1 MLYPENIAIGLEQP
15 EVSAMVTGK
24 SVLEVAEDAERDRQL
39 TVAAEPMPGLRDSDE
54 AAELLGLS
62 ILTQLRRLNSEF
74 ANYVPTAKRP
84 PVVRL
89 REAGDPEYFPP
100 GAKHRYTRA

>member
-24 SVLEVAEDAERDRQL
+24 FVLEAAEDAERDQQL
-39 TVAAEPMPGLRDSDE
+39 TVMVELMPGLRDSDE
-54 AAELLGLS
+54 AAELIELS
-62 ILTQLRRLNSEF
+62 LLTQLRRLNSEF
-74 ANYVPTAKRP
+74 ANYVPPAKQP

-89 REAGDPEYFPP
+89 REPGDLEYFPP